1 MRHTDSQFWETS
13 TVEKEISAFKIEDDE
28 VDLSET
34 RLEGWVALAFFWILG
49 LTVCHQFFTRYVLN
63 DSAGWTE
70 EIARYLL
77 ISTVFVGMAIG
88 VRKNDHIRVDFF
100 FRLMPRTL
108 SVWLYR
114 LVDVLSV
121 VFYVACIVLTALMME
136 KMGNYQ
142 MTIIDLPMDIIYGI
156 CLFGFVLCAWRA
168 AQVLREHWRSRY
180 PGYE

>member
-1 MRHTDSQFWETS
+1 MQTQTS
-13 TVEKEISAFKIEDDE
+13 SFRVEDDE

-34 RLEGWVALAFFWILG
+34 RIEGWVSMVFFWLLG

-77 ISTVFVGMAIG
+77 IATVFVGMAIG

-100 FRLMPRTL
+100 FRLMPRRVG
-108 SVWLYR
+108 VWAYR
-114 LVDVLSV
+114 VVDLMNLL
-121 VFYVACIVLTALMME
+121 FYLACCVLTWLLME

-142 MTIIDLPMDIIYGI
+142 MTIVDLPMDIIYGI

-168 AQVLREHWRSRY
+168 LQVLGRHWRDSY
-180 PGYE
+180 PGHD

>member
-1 MRHTDSQFWETS
+1 MEQESGSFSVQ
-13 TVEKEISAFKIEDDE
+13 DDE
-28 VDLSET
+28 VNLRET
-34 RLEGWVALAFFWILG
+34 RIEGWVALAFFWCLG

-77 ISTVFVGMAIG
+77 IATVFVGMAIG

-100 FRLMPRTL
+100 FRLMP
-108 SVWLYR
+108 SAVGVWLYR
-114 LVDVLSV
+114 LVDVLSL
-121 VFYVACIVLTALMME
+121 VFYLACIGLTWLLME
-136 KMGNYQ
+136 KMGDYQ
-142 MTIIDLPMDIIYGI
+142 MTIIDLPMDIIYGV

-168 AQVLREHWRSRY
+168 AQILWKHWRSRF

>member
-1 MRHTDSQFWETS
+1 MHTET
-13 TVEKEISAFKIEDDE
+13 SAFKVEDDE
-28 VDLSET
+28 VDLGDT
-34 RLEGWVALAFFWILG
+34 RIEGWIALAFFWLLG

-100 FRLMPRTL
+100 FRLVPRAAGK
-108 SVWLYR
+108 WLYR

-121 VFYVACIVLTALMME
+121 LFYLACVFLTGLLME

-142 MTIIDLPMDIIYGI
+142 MTIIDLPVDIIYGI
-156 CLFGFVLCAWRA
+156 CLLGFALCAWRA
-168 AQVLREHWRSRY
+168 LQVLRQHWRSDY
-180 PGYE
+180 PGYD